1 MKRGAAVA
9 PVARGRKST
18 YEIEKGLRLSLESVD
33 NGLKQFLLSLKE
45 SKMVEGLQGYRNMQL
60 VLVQQRLWAHNH
72 SRVQLLPQ
80 FRSIAKTAAELHRI
94 FSSYAEV
101 MRPLKELDR
110 ISAVSARA
118 AAAPELPAA
127 AQPGPALVPPQVE
140 DAQAP
145 VAPASPVE
153 GTASSE
159 PAASGIDMPD
169 AATDS

>member
-1 MKRGAAVA
+1 MSASVKRVPAAA
-9 PVARGRKST
+9 PMARGRKST
-18 YEIEKGLRLSLESVD
+18 YEIEKGLRDSLESVD

-45 SKMVEGLQGYRNMQL
+45 SKMVEGLQGYRGMQL

-110 ISAVSARA
+110 IGPTTPKA
-118 AAAPELPAA
+118 AAAPVPVVAVE
-127 AQPGPALVPPQVE
+127 PGP
-140 DAQAP
+140 AP
-145 VAPASPVE
+145 VAPEAE
-153 GTASSE
+153 AASSE
-159 PAASGIDMPD
+159 SAASGL
-169 AATDS
+169 DSAGSP